1 MTEHTRVYLRF
12 KQVFGGA
19 TSSYLRRIAR
29 ERERESG
36 AGSAVGEESLP
47 FGSGRDPLTLAAAF
61 TVVRR
66 TLGWETPI
74 AQAELMDA
82 WTVIAGAETAAH
94 STPMHV
100 DDGTLVVQ
108 CDSTAW
114 ATQLRRMQDGILG
127 EIARRYPDANVRDVR
142 FLNPGAPSWKRGRRS
157 VPGRGPRDTYG

>member
-1 MTEHTRVYLRF
+1 MTGEHARVYARF

-29 ERERESG
+29 ERDASG
-36 AGSAVGEESLP
+36 AAGDDSESVP
-47 FGSGRDPLTLAAAF
+47 FGPGREPVTLAAAF
-61 TVVRR
+61 GTVRR
-66 TLGWETPI
+66 TLGWQTPM
-74 AQAELMDA
+74 AQAELMAA
-82 WTVIAGAETAAH
+82 WSDVAGEETAAH

-114 ATQLRRMQDGILG
+114 ATQLRRMRSVLLG
-127 EIARRYPDANVRDVR
+127 EIARRHPDARIDDLR
-142 FLNPGAPSWKRGRRS
+142 FVNPGAPSWKRGRRS

>member
-1 MTEHTRVYLRF
+1 MNEHLRVYAHF
-12 KQVFGGA
+12 KEVFGGA
-19 TSSYLRRIAR
+19 TSSFLRRLAR
-29 ERERESG
+29 ERDAVEGVDEGAESQ
-36 AGSAVGEESLP
+36 P
-47 FGSGRDPLTLAAAF
+47 FGPGREPVTLAAAF
-61 TVVRR
+61 GTVRR
-66 TLGWETPI
+66 NLGWQTPM

-82 WTVIAGAETAAH
+82 WRDIAGAETATH

-114 ATQLRRMQDGILG
+114 ATQLRSMRSVILG
-127 EIARRYPDANVRDVR
+127 EITKRYPDARVDDLR